1 MADKNQRSSSE
12 RGFAAMDP
20 AKQREIARKGGES
33 VPAAKRSF
41 SQDHALAAQAGRKG
55 GQSVAAEDRSFSR
68 NRELAAEAG
77 RKGGQES
84 GGGRGAKAHRTP
96 QQTDRHERPE
106 EHEGRDEE
114 EKDRAE
120 EDR

>member
-84 GGGRGAKAHRTP
+84 GGGRGAKVNRPPA
-96 QQTDRHERPE
+96 QQSDTNERA
-106 EHEGRDEE
+106 E
-114 EKDRAE
+114 EKDRADE
-120 EDR
+120 NR